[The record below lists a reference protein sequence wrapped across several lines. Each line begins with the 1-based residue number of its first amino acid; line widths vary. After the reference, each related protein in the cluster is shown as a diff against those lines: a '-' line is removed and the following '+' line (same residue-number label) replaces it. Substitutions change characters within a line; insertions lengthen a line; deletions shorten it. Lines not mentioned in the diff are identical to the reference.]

1 MSLAGKTAI
10 VTGGSTGIGAA
21 VALALSRARVNVV
34 VCERRIAPL
43 AEVVAQ
49 IGAAEGSA
57 EGSALYVQAD
67 VAREE
72 DVALWLLTRRLN
84 NKIGRPL
91 LIQTMENP
99 WR

>member
-21 VALALSRARVNVV
+21 VAVALSRARVNVV

-49 IGAAEGSA
+49 IGAA